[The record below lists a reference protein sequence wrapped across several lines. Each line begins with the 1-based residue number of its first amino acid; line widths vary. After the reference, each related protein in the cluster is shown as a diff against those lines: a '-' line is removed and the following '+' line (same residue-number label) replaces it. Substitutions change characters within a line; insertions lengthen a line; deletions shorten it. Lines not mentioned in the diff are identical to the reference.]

1 MSKKLTPD
9 FATVRKLTEK
19 YNVQIELTFGERFRT
34 IVSNDDEIHVIK
46 CGWDQNLIEK
56 INNLCIEIKK
66 REDEKM
72 LEITKRLNSLDVS
85 IFPDDLFEDKNE

>member
-19 YNVQIELTFGERFRT
+19 YSVQIEITFGERFRT
-34 IVSNDDEIHVIK
+34 IVSNNDEIHIIK
-46 CGWDQNLIEK
+46 CGWDQNLIEEIK
-56 INNLCIEIKK
+56 QLCVEMKK

-72 LEITKRLNSLDVS
+72 VEITKRLESLDTS
-85 IFPDDLFEDKNE
+85 IFPDDLYEDKK